1 MIRFDKVTKTYK
13 KTITAL
19 DDVSLEIG
27 KGEFVFLVGAS
38 GSGKSTFIK
47 LLLKDLDPDAGDI
60 YVAGKHLTALRPWR
74 VPAFRRELGCVFQDF
89 KLLESKTVFENVAFA
104 QEVTGHTPA
113 QIRVD
118 VPDALDVVGL
128 SHKHDAMPHELS
140 GGEQQRVSIARAIVN
155 RPRIM
160 LCDEPT
166 GNLDPETSVGIMK
179 LLDQI
184 NRAGTTI
191 VMATHD
197 SHIVDSMR
205 KRVVELQHGAMV
217 RDQVRGTYGYA
228 G

>member
-1 MIRFDKVTKTYK
+1 MIRFERVSKTYK
-13 KTITAL
+13 KTIRAL
-19 DDVSLEIG
+19 EDVSLKVER
-27 KGEFVFLVGAS
+27 GEFVFLVGAS

-47 LLLKDLDPDAGDI
+47 LLLKDLDPDQGDI
-60 YVAGKHLTALRPWR
+60 WVAGKKLNGLRPWKI
-74 VPAFRRELGCVFQDF
+74 PAFRRDLGCVFQDF
-89 KLLESKTVFENVAFA
+89 KLLENKTAWENVAFA
-104 QEVTGHTPA
+104 QEVTGKTPA

-118 VPDALDVVGL
+118 VPDALEVVGL
-128 SHKHDAMPHELS
+128 AHKHDAMPNELS

-184 NRAGTTI
+184 NRTGTTI
-191 VMATHD
+191 MMATHD

-205 KRVVELQHGAMV
+205 KRVVELQNGHMV
-217 RDQVRGTYGYA
+217 RDQIRGTYGYA

>member
-1 MIRFDKVTKTYK
+1 MIRFDHVSKTYK
-13 KTITAL
+13 KTINAL
-19 DDVSLEIG
+19 DDISVEIG
-27 KGEFVFLVGAS
+27 KGEFVFLVGSS

-47 LLLKDLDPDAGDI
+47 LLLKDVEPDRGDI
-60 YVAGKHLTALRPWR
+60 FVAGKRVNSLRPWR
-74 VPAFRRELGCVFQDF
+74 VPQLRRELGCVFQDF
-89 KLLESKTVFENVAFA
+89 KLLENKTVYENVAFA
-104 QEVTGHTPA
+104 QEVIGRPPA

-118 VPDALDVVGL
+118 VPDALSVVGL
-128 SHKHDAMPHELS
+128 AHKTDAMPHELS

-191 VMATHD
+191 LMATHD

-205 KRVVELQHGAMV
+205 RRVIELKHGQMV
-217 RDQVRGTYGYA
+217 RDQARGTYGFA

>member
-1 MIRFDKVTKTYK
+1 VY
-13 KTITAL
+13 
-19 DDVSLEIG
+19 
-27 KGEFVFLVGAS
+27 
-38 GSGKSTFIK
+38 
-47 LLLKDLDPDAGDI
+47 
-60 YVAGKHLTALRPWR
+60 
-74 VPAFRRELGCVFQDF
+74 
-89 KLLESKTVFENVAFA
+89 ENVAFA
-104 QEVTGHTPA
+104 QEVTGRSPA

-118 VPDALDVVGL
+118 VPDALEVVGL
-128 SHKHDAMPHELS
+128 AHKRESYPHELS

-155 RPRIM
+155 RPRIV

-184 NRAGTTI
+184 NRAGTTV

-205 KRVVELQHGAMV
+205 KRVVELQHGQLV

>member
-1 MIRFDKVTKTYK
+1 MIRFAHVSKTYK
-13 KTITAL
+13 KTIHAL
-19 DDVSLEIG
+19 EDVSVEIG

-47 LLLKDLDPDAGDI
+47 LLLKDVEPDDGEI
-60 YVAGKHLTALRPWR
+60 VVAGKKLNGMRPWR

-89 KLLESKTVFENVAFA
+89 KLLESKTVYENVAFA
-104 QEVTGHTPA
+104 QEVIGHTPA

-118 VPDALDVVGL
+118 VPDALEVVGL
-128 SHKHDAMPHELS
+128 SHKHDAMPNELS

-179 LLDQI
+179 LIDQI

-191 VMATHD
+191 LMATHD

-205 KRVVELQHGAMV
+205 KRVVELQNGHMV